1 MLAFGNYFETK
12 FTCGGV
18 TPIRAIECARQ
29 SVASHSPFILTFV
42 TISRLRAAALMLLP
56 LPPTTTMQLAVM
68 SAAPSVGLTEL
79 FGLATVATLAAVQPV
94 LEARSMPVRVARS
107 PQPSYHA
114 EDEAEDEDHLCY
126 PLETTLACET
136 CELSDEWSD
145 FYGQP
150 IWMCSA

>member
-1 MLAFGNYFETK
+1 
-12 FTCGGV
+12 
-18 TPIRAIECARQ
+18 
-29 SVASHSPFILTFV
+29 
-42 TISRLRAAALMLLP
+42 
-56 LPPTTTMQLAVM
+56 MQLAVM

-114 EDEAEDEDHLCY
+114 EDEDQFYSEDEDHLCY
-126 PLETTLACET
+126 PLETNLTCET